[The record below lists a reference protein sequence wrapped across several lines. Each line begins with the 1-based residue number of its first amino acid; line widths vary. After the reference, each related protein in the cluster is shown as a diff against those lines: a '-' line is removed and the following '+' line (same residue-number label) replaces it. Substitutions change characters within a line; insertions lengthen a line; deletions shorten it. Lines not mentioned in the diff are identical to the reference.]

1 MNEEDRATLAALV
14 VEIFRKTLAP
24 EGEPFEVV
32 IMEPATSAEPEST
45 IVASVGLAAPE
56 MKGALAVVAPLSF
69 FRATYPTSLS
79 AGTATSE
86 DLADWAGELT
96 NQLLGRLKNR
106 LAQLGLNFSIGAP
119 VVIKGDH
126 LRLRFRNGPSCVGCK
141 LSVRNERVDVFLE
154 AARESG
160 GALLVARSG
169 AAVSASAEGDALLF
183 D

>member
-1 MNEEDRATLAALV
+1 MNEDDRATLAAVV
-14 VEIFRKTLAP
+14 VEIFRRTLAP
-24 EGEPFEVV
+24 RDEPFEVV
-32 IMEPATSAEPEST
+32 LVDADGVDPAST
-45 IVASVGLAAPE
+45 IVASVGLADPD

-69 FRATYPTSLS
+69 FRETYPLEPSTS
-79 AGTATSE
+79 AVTDE

-126 LRLRFRNGPSCVGCK
+126 LRVRFRNGPICVGCK
-141 LSVRNERVDVFLE
+141 LKVRNERVDVFLE
-154 AARESG
+154 ANRESG
-160 GALLVARSG
+160 GALLVSRSS
-169 AAVSASAEGDALLF
+169 AAVSASSEGEALLF